1 MREKM
6 YLLPVLPLDT
16 ILSRQVA
23 ASPDEI
29 RHTHPPLLLI
39 QTSKTKTKR
48 EFKIK
53 AWNGK
58 TSVLCRS
65 VTRILSFRNCRKLLS
80 DLEGPG
86 WCHTPRVKAREASS
100 MHSFIHSLLPWLLF
114 GHGLALA

>member
-23 ASPDEI
+23 ASPDEV

-39 QTSKTKTKR
+39 QTSKTKTKS

-53 AWNGK
+53 AWNRK

-65 VTRILSFRNCRKLLS
+65 VTCILSF
-80 DLEGPG
+80 PQ
-86 WCHTPRVKAREASS
+86 
-100 MHSFIHSLLPWLLF
+100 WL
-114 GHGLALA
+114 